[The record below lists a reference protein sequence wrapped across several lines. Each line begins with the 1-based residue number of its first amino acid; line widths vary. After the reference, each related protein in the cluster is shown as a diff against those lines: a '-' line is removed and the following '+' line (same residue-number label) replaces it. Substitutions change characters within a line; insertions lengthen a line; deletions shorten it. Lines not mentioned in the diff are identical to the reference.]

1 MPKKT
6 YTLQTAYETVARS
19 LREFGYPDA
28 SADMVKA
35 THDAMKAGNPKM
47 PHGIVGMFA
56 QSQLQE
62 AGTALDNLPS

>member
-1 MPKKT
+1 MPKKS

-35 THDAMKAGNPKM
+35 THNAMKAGNAEM

-62 AGTALDNLPS
+62 AGTALDSLPS